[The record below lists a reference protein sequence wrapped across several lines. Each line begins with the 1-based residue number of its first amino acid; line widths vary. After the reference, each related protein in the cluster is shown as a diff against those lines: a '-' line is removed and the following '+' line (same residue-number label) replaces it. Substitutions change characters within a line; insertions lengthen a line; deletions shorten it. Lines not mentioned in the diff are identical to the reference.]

1 MLRSKSASAPRRAF
15 GQRDHR
21 GIPASVPGVA
31 SAWRRNR
38 PRQVR
43 AQQVRAVWLATHL
56 ALRPRFRWALQP
68 RQYRRRPPES
78 CTGIGTSADTR
89 RPAWLDTS
97 GHRRGRWAVA
107 PRERVN
113 GPSATTP
120 IAANAGIRGTAS
132 GARPLEFR
140 TADPVTP
147 HHDPYLSFLTFRE
160 LSVRL
165 RLAWSKAMQSLF
177 NLDAL
182 LAGSGP
188 G

>member
-1 MLRSKSASAPRRAF
+1 MAAEQAATGQGSAGSSRLAGYPPGPEAAFPLGPSASPIPTQAP
-15 GQRDHR
+15 GEL
-21 GIPASVPGVA
+21 P
-31 SAWRRNR
+31 
-38 PRQVR
+38 
-43 AQQVRAVWLATHL
+43 
-56 ALRPRFRWALQP
+56 
-68 RQYRRRPPES
+68 
-78 CTGIGTSADTR
+78 GIGTSADTR